1 MCKAR
6 QFVVLKAFFLHEK
19 VDLKISCYTNLSNL
33 QYQNAVVFSASQCIL
48 LGFVIYYHQNKA
60 NFPNIYWDK
69 LANAEII
76 LTQYNFPTAEESW
89 RNSKV
94 WVIPLSRQEKQ
105 LDFIVRMKHHIIKVT
120 GQILHFWNSILR
132 ALSWNISV
140 VLSVEMLIWHSKSQN
155 TAHKSSGFLRKQVT
169 KARPLS
175 QYAFSSMEVGN
186 L

>member
-19 VDLKISCYTNLSNL
+19 VDLKISCYMNLSNL

-76 LTQYNFPTAEESW
+76 LTQYNFPTAEEM
-89 RNSKV
+89 
-94 WVIPLSRQEKQ
+94 QELQSMSYPSFKAGKTIG
-105 LDFIVRMKHHIIKVT
+105 F
-120 GQILHFWNSILR
+120 
-132 ALSWNISV
+132 
-140 VLSVEMLIWHSKSQN
+140 HS
-155 TAHKSSGFLRKQVT
+155 
-169 KARPLS
+169 
-175 QYAFSSMEVGN
+175 
-186 L
+186 